1 MLQLGGGGNP
11 NDIGRMAYAALIL
24 DGQVIV
30 FNIVEDRKR
39 NHADGMELTV
49 GAHSL
54 IVPPV
59 LELRGAEI
67 KRLLRE
73 ALEERDLGK
82 EHREI
87 GRKAG
92 HRVGRRGWV
101 GRSGACKSARVSR
114 A

>member
-73 ALEERDLGK
+73 ALEE
-82 EHREI
+82 
-87 GRKAG
+87 
-92 HRVGRRGWV
+92 
-101 GRSGACKSARVSR
+101 SAYCRPTADGGTATNPNMVAR
-114 A
+114 WNITYFNVEFR